1 MESAAVSGDQPALVS
16 RRARREAEQGHKRP
30 STSADAP
37 GRSTGGRGTE
47 KPATSSRA
55 LSQRWFPKT
64 AVLGTL
70 AAATIAMPL
79 APPAT
84 SGDSPFALD
93 QGSVG
98 PSTLD
103 IVTMP
108 AAAPATSTAV
118 AAAPKITRGEFAVS
132 RTSERNP
139 LPDCD
144 PNAPVEGTNGQLADH
159 SLCEIW
165 QPGDYL
171 RPDAAISLS
180 SLNENFRAAFGR
192 DLCLVATYRSLSMQY
207 SVKANRGSFAASPGT
222 SMHGWGLAIDL
233 CSQETG
239 SSDVYRWLNTNAPLY
254 GWQNPSWAQ
263 RGGVGAY
270 EPWHFEFVPG
280 VQEKGAWYG

>member
-16 RRARREAEQGHKRP
+16 RRARREAEQG
-30 STSADAP
+30 P
-37 GRSTGGRGTE
+37 GRSTAGRRKPE
-47 KPATSSRA
+47 KPSANQRT
-55 LSQRWFPKT
+55 LQQRWLPKT

-70 AAATIAMPL
+70 AAATIAAPL
-79 APPAT
+79 SPPA
-84 SGDSPFALD
+84 SAGDTPFALD
-93 QGSVG
+93 QANVG

-103 IVTMP
+103 VVTMP
-108 AAAPATSTAV
+108 GTAPATSSAV
-118 AAAPKITRGEFAVS
+118 AAAPKVTRSDVTVS

-139 LPDCD
+139 LPNCD
-144 PNAPVEGTNGQLADH
+144 PNAPVEGTNGRLADH

-165 QPGDYL
+165 QQGDSL
-171 RPDAAISLS
+171 RPDAAIALS

-207 SVKANRGSFAASPGT
+207 SVKASRGSYAASPGS

-239 SSDVYRWLNTNAPLY
+239 SADVYRWLNANAPAY
-254 GWQNPSWAQ
+254 GWQNPSWAK

-280 VQEKGAWYG
+280 VQEKGKWYG